1 VKAKNKSPTTNAIIS
16 ATVSG
21 KSGSASLTVLQ

>member
-1 VKAKNKSPTTNAIIS
+1 VKAKNKSPTENAIIS